1 MDFPPETLP
10 TLASVVLVSLVSLV
24 GLGALLLLPLKSVVP
39 ILVALAAGAL
49 FGDAFIHLLPESFER
64 LPTFGP
70 LLVLAGIFAF
80 FILERLLRWR
90 HHHGA
95 VEGDP
100 RPLGYMNLAG
110 DGLHN
115 LADGIIIAGAYL
127 TNPAAGLATTVAVLL
142 HEVPQEMGDFAILL
156 HAGFSKRRAV
166 AFNLLSASL
175 AIVGAVVGLI
185 AGSLAGGFVDLTLPI
200 AAGAFIYIAG
210 TDLLPELHE
219 DVNPLRGRR
228 AVSGNGGGGGD
239 DARPSTLGLT
249 GFGPAGNWTVA
260 L

>member
-1 MDFPPETLP
+1 MEFPPETLP

-24 GLGALLLLPLKSVVP
+24 GLGALLILPLKSMVP
-39 ILVALAAGAL
+39 ILVAVAVGAL
-49 FGDAFIHLLPESFER
+49 FGNAFIHLIPESFER
-64 LPTFGP
+64 LPTYGP

-100 RPLGYMNLAG
+100 RPLGYMNLTG

-127 TNPAAGLATTVAVLL
+127 ANPAAGVATTIAVLL
-142 HEVPQEMGDFAILL
+142 HEVPQEMSDFAILL

-175 AIVGAVVGLI
+175 AIVGAVFGLI
-185 AGSLAGGFVDLTLPI
+185 AGSMAGSFADLTLPI

-219 DVNPLRGRR
+219 DIDPRR
-228 AVSGNGGGGGD
+228 AVMQLAAMAVGVGMM
-239 DARPSTLGLT
+239 L
-249 GFGPAGNWTVA
+249 A
-260 L
+260 LRLLE